1 MNPLASA
8 LADAMTSSG
17 QDLAV
22 LDNGTWRHHRWPEVH
37 QRAENVA
44 ARIADD
50 EATVVVLVGEPTVEF
65 IAAIPGTLYAGAA
78 LSILPGPVR
87 GADLSQWAQNTT
99 QRCAAIGAGMVLSH
113 GEQFDA
119 LRAAAGVVPVHDV
132 TEIAQPRRSTT
143 FTPPTTGGEF
153 AVLQGTAGSTG
164 TPRTAALSPEAVL
177 ANLHGLQTR
186 IDITSDDVGCSW
198 LPLYHDMGLT
208 FLLACALS
216 GTGLRQAPTS
226 AFAASPFSWV
236 QWLTASAATMTAAP
250 NMAYGLIGTYGS
262 RLADVDLGALRF
274 ALNGGEPVDCDGTQR
289 FATEMARFGFDAAAL
304 SPSYGLAESNCAV
317 TVPLLGSGLQVDE
330 VEVSTDDGRYLRRTH
345 AVVGQAIPG
354 MQVRIAPVNSATEH
368 VEGRDT
374 GEIEV
379 RGSSMMTGYLGET
392 PLAPELW
399 FPTGD
404 LGYFVDGGLVVC
416 GRAKELITV
425 AGRNIFPAEVERV
438 AAQVKGVREGAVV
451 AVRTGESALR
461 PGLVIAAE
469 FRGTD
474 EPAARSELV
483 QRVASE
489 CGVVPSNVVFLE
501 PGALPRTSSGKLRR
515 LEVKRNME
523 EVSR

>member
-1 MNPLASA
+1 MASA

-17 QDLAV
+17 RDLVV
-22 LDNGTWRHHRWPEVH
+22 LDDGVWHRHPWAEVH

-44 ARIADD
+44 TRIGD
-50 EATVVVLVGEPTVEF
+50 EGATVVVLVGEPTVEF
-65 IAAIPGTLYAGAA
+65 IAAIPGVLYAGAA

-87 GADLSQWAQNTT
+87 GAELAHWAQNTM
-99 QRCAAIGAGMVLSH
+99 QRCLSIGAGAVLSH
-113 GEQFDA
+113 GEHLAA
-119 LRAAAGVVPVHDV
+119 LSATEQSLPVLDV
-132 TEIAQPRRSTT
+132 TELAQRQRSAT
-143 FTPPTTGGEF
+143 FTAPHSGGRF

-164 TPRTAALSPEAVL
+164 SPRTAQLTHDAVL
-177 ANLHGLQTR
+177 ANLRGLQTR
-186 IDITSDDVGCSW
+186 IDVSGADVGCSW

-208 FLLACALS
+208 FLFTCTLS
-216 GTGLRQAPTS
+216 GMELWQAPTS
-226 AFAASPFSWV
+226 AFATSPFSWV

-250 NMAYGLIGTYGS
+250 NMAFGLIGKYGS
-262 RLADVDLGALRF
+262 RLADLDLSHLRF
-274 ALNGGEPVDCDGTQR
+274 ALNGGEPIDCDGTRR

-317 TVPLLGSGLQVDE
+317 TVPVLGSGLQVDE
-330 VEVSTDDGRYLRRTH
+330 VEVSTDTGRYLRKH
-345 AVVGQAIPG
+345 AVVGEAIPG
-354 MQVRIAPVNSATEH
+354 VQVRIAPLDGSAEQ
-368 VEGRDT
+368 VDGRDF

-392 PLAPELW
+392 PLAPESW

-404 LGYFVDGGLVVC
+404 LGYFVDSGLVVC

-425 AGRNIFPAEVERV
+425 AGRNIFPSEVERV

-451 AVRTGESALR
+451 AVGTDANAVR

-515 LEVKRNME
+515 LEVKRSME

>member
-1 MNPLASA
+1 MASA

-17 QDLAV
+17 HDLVV
-22 LDNGTWRHHRWPEVH
+22 LGDGGWHRHPWPEVH

-44 ARIADD
+44 GRIGD
-50 EATVVVLVGEPTVEF
+50 EAATVVVLVGEPTVEF

-87 GADLSQWAQNTT
+87 GADLAHWAQSTM
-99 QRCAAIGAGMVLSH
+99 QRCAGIGAGLVLSH
-113 GEQFDA
+113 GEHLDA
-119 LRAAAGVVPVHDV
+119 LRATGDPLPVLDV
-132 TEIAQPRRSTT
+132 TRLAHPQRSAT
-143 FTPPTTGGEF
+143 FTPPGVDGPF

-164 TPRTAALSPEAVL
+164 SPRTAQLAPEAVL
-177 ANLHGLQTR
+177 ANLRGLQTR
-186 IDITSDDVGCSW
+186 IDTSAADVGCSW

-208 FLLACALS
+208 FLFTCTLS
-216 GTGLRQAPTS
+216 GMELWQAPTS

-236 QWLTASAATMTAAP
+236 QWLTDSRATMTAAP
-250 NMAYGLIGTYGS
+250 NMAFGLIGKYGS
-262 RLADVDLGALRF
+262 RLADLDLGALRF
-274 ALNGGEPVDCDGTQR
+274 ALNGGEPVDCDGTRR

-317 TVPLLGSGLQVDE
+317 TVPVLGSGLQVDE
-330 VEVSTDDGRYLRRTH
+330 VEISTDDGRYLRKH
-345 AVVGQAIPG
+345 AVVGEAIPG
-354 MQVRIAPVNSATEH
+354 VQVRIVPVDASTEQ
-368 VEGRDT
+368 VDGREF

-379 RGSSMMTGYLGET
+379 RGSSMMTGYLGEAPLT
-392 PLAPELW
+392 PGSW

-404 LGYFVDGGLVVC
+404 LGYFVDSGLVVC

-451 AVRTGESALR
+451 AVGTDGAVR

-501 PGALPRTSSGKLRR
+501 PGTLPRTSSGKLRR
-515 LEVKRNME
+515 LEVKRNLE

>member
-17 QDLAV
+17 HDLVV
-22 LDNGTWRHHRWPEVH
+22 LDDGRWHRHPWPQVH

-44 ARIADD
+44 ARIGDD
-50 EATVVVLVGEPTVEF
+50 GATVVVLVGEPTVEF
-65 IAAIPGTLYAGAA
+65 IAAIPGVLYAGAA

-87 GADLSQWAQNTT
+87 GADLTQWASNTM
-99 QRCAAIGAGMVLSH
+99 QRCAAIGADLVLSH
-113 GEQFDA
+113 GEHLDA
-119 LRAAAGVVPVHDV
+119 LRGTDQPLPVLDV
-132 TEIAQPRRSTT
+132 TGIAHAQRSTT
-143 FTPPTTGGEF
+143 FTVPGAAGAV

-164 TPRTAALSPEAVL
+164 SPRTAQLSPDAVL
-177 ANLHGLQTR
+177 ANLRGLQTR
-186 IDITSDDVGCSW
+186 IDTSDTDAGCSW

-208 FLLACALS
+208 FLFTCTLS
-216 GTGLRQAPTS
+216 GMDLWQAPTS

-250 NMAYGLIGTYGS
+250 NMAFGLIGRYGS
-262 RLADVDLGALRF
+262 RLTDLDLGQLRF
-274 ALNGGEPVDCDGTQR
+274 ALNGGEPVDCDGTRR

-304 SPSYGLAESNCAV
+304 SPAYGLAESNCAV
-317 TVPLLGSGLQVDE
+317 TVPVPGSGLQVDE
-330 VEVSTDDGRYLRRTH
+330 VQISTDDGTFVRRH
-345 AVVGQAIPG
+345 AVVGEAVPG
-354 MQVRIAPVNSATEH
+354 VQVRITPIDGPTDQVA
-368 VEGRDT
+368 GREF
-374 GEIEV
+374 GEIEI

-392 PLAPELW
+392 PLEPGSW
-399 FPTGD
+399 FRTGD
-404 LGYFVDGGLVVC
+404 LGYFVDSALVVC

-438 AAQVKGVREGAVV
+438 AAQVRGVREGAVV
-451 AVRTGESALR
+451 AVGTDDSAVR

-489 CGVVPSNVVFLE
+489 CGVVPSNVVFVE
-501 PGALPRTSSGKLRR
+501 PGTLPRTSSGKLRR
-515 LEVKRNME
+515 LEVKRSME
-523 EVSR
+523 EVNR

>member
-1 MNPLASA
+1 MASA

-17 QDLAV
+17 HDLVV
-22 LDNGTWRHHRWPEVH
+22 LDDGVWRRHPWAEVH

-44 ARIADD
+44 TRIGD
-50 EATVVVLVGEPTVEF
+50 EGASVVVLVGEPTVEF

-78 LSILPGPVR
+78 LSILPGPIR
-87 GADLSQWAQNTT
+87 GAELAHWAQNTM
-99 QRCAAIGAGMVLSH
+99 QRCAAIGAGVVLSH
-113 GEQFDA
+113 GEHLGA
-119 LRAAAGVVPVHDV
+119 LRAVGHPVPVLDV
-132 TEIAQPRRSTT
+132 TEMASPQRSSP
-143 FTPPTTGGEF
+143 FTPPEAGNQF

-164 TPRTAALSPEAVL
+164 TPRTAQLAPEAVL
-177 ANLHGLQTR
+177 ANLRGLQTR
-186 IDITSDDVGCSW
+186 IDTTTADVGCSW

-208 FLLACALS
+208 FLFTCTLS
-216 GTGLRQAPTS
+216 GMELWQAPTS
-226 AFAASPFSWV
+226 AFSSSPFSWV

-250 NMAYGLIGTYGS
+250 NMAFGLIGKYGS
-262 RLADVDLGALRF
+262 RLADLDLSRLRF
-274 ALNGGEPVDCDGTQR
+274 ALNGGEPVDCDGTRR
-289 FATEMARFGFDAAAL
+289 FAGEMARFGFDPAAL

-330 VEVSTDDGRYLRRTH
+330 VEISTDDGRYVRKH
-345 AVVGQAIPG
+345 AVVGRAIPG
-354 MQVRIAPVNSATEH
+354 VQVRITPVDDSTEH
-368 VEGRDT
+368 VEGRDV
-374 GEIEV
+374 GEIEI
-379 RGSSMMTGYLGET
+379 RGSSMMTGYLGEA
-392 PLAPELW
+392 PLDPESW

-404 LGYFVDGGLVVC
+404 LGYFVDSGLVVC

-438 AAQVKGVREGAVV
+438 AAQVPGVREGAVV
-451 AVRTGESALR
+451 AVGTDGTAVR

-515 LEVKRNME
+515 LEVKRSME